1 MVFEFRMRNEIHG
14 HFVSDGQ
21 ALHPEECIFDDLVD
35 SWLLNGIAC
44 KMFAEM
50 LDRDLVWLCSVSL
63 R

>member
-1 MVFEFRMRNEIHG
+1 MVFKFRLRNEIHG

-21 ALHPEECIFDDLVD
+21 ALHPEECVFDDLVD
-35 SWLLNGIAC
+35 GWLLNGIAC

-50 LDRDLVWLCSVSL
+50 LDRDLVWFGYVLC